1 MKDVK
6 ICIILIATFN
16 KSFDIFKDRSKV
28 EFLLLLFLTLES
40 TFCSI
45 DVFFSDYSFF
55 LSLMTIPSTDIFDCF
70 DRSKLVVININI
82 VGYTYKRLVH
92 ISNRI

>member
-16 KSFDIFKDRSKV
+16 KSFNIFKDRSKV
-28 EFLLLLFLTLES
+28 EFLLLLFLTLEGA
-40 TFCSI
+40 FCSI
-45 DVFFSDYSFF
+45 DVLFSDNSFF

-70 DRSKLVVININI
+70 DRSELVVINIDVVSYAN
-82 VGYTYKRLVH
+82 KRLVH
-92 ISNRI
+92 ISNWI